1 MRNYKGVSLP
11 ENLVERVKQLIKKL
25 GTYRTVAE
33 FVKEAVRFRIEAL
46 EKQQK
51 THERATEVKR

>member
-1 MRNYKGVSLP
+1 MRNYRGVSLP
-11 ENLVERVKQLIKKL
+11 EDLVERVKQLIEKL

-33 FVKEAVRFRIEAL
+33 FVKEAVRLRIEAL

-51 THERATEVKR
+51 TGERVTEVKR

>member
-1 MRNYKGVSLP
+1 MRNYRGVSLP
-11 ENLVERVKQLIKKL
+11 EDIVKRVKQLIEKL

-51 THERATEVKR
+51 RGERVTEVKR